1 MIQGNKRIYLCDLNL
16 KPITQLNGI
25 QTDSVNL
32 NQYVKDI
39 GELTF
44 DVDEYIIVNDQ
55 KVKSN
60 GYDELDLYM
69 TLCLEDIGMYQL
81 QKPTESGDGQKSYK
95 SVVAYSLEKEF
106 EDKSWINFK
115 INTGAKDSLEQLAS
129 GNLNEMGFA
138 KEFVTFCNPD
148 KPELS
153 FMDLLIDQIPTW
165 SYDLD
170 DIDTRLIKKKMPSI
184 EEQNVTLYNLCTST
198 IAPRMECLFLFDTM
212 HRKIKVLAK
221 DNLDDKEYES
231 TVFITYRNLAQ
242 QIDVSVNEDSV
253 FTRFNCHGDN
263 DLNIRNVNYQ
273 DNYIFNLDYF
283 MRSPYMSEELIAKV
297 KKWIEYRES
306 HREEYIDLSKQWA
319 DNQEASSELQ
329 NRVPADDLYTDQ
341 WDEMNKEGL
350 EESLKYYNTLL
361 TSLQVSVD
369 PNWHGAEDGNDYT
382 GYEPWK
388 KPDGSVDHDR
398 YLEELKKVSNGYGG
412 YYTYY
417 DTLHYII
424 PNIEIALKNL
434 DLPEDQ
440 KEDYVKDWETN
451 WDLYGIT
458 ELEAKQ
464 KEYNTKIEKLS
475 DYKKPWSEL
484 TEEEKKQ
491 FTNEENYNIYHN
503 QYNEAAQHIDALN
516 KALEER
522 KAEKKVYDDKIEEIN
537 NSRNNLASQAS
548 LEHSSFGFTS
558 SDLITIRSLFH
569 DTDYQNS
576 NIFSTSLTTTR
587 TEIDCE
593 LELYEDSVSKLSEVS
608 QPQYTFSV
616 QMDNLFEIPEFEHW
630 KGQIDLLKFIRL
642 GIRDD
647 YSVKLRIIGIT
658 RNPCESTPDL
668 TLDFSNMITS
678 RSGRSDLTELL
689 EMENNRGSK
698 NSFTF
703 GTGDSDSE
711 KEYLTAL
718 LELMIKNGLFQHA
731 VGDIAGGTV
740 GQVDEATV
748 NRLIAEYLK
757 NYKVEVGHIV
767 GDKAEFNELF
777 SKYIDAE
784 FISAQIIQGNNGD
797 FIDFINSHIKID
809 KITVEQIVG
818 PNGEN
823 FIDMVN
829 GVIDVKKISTELI
842 TGGDGNT
849 FIDFV
854 NNTIQ
859 SSTIKADKITGIEN
873 SKTFIDFVNNQIATS
888 DLSANIGNIEN
899 ILSGFAGIGDIQNI
913 HLTTQNAVID
923 KAVIKELIASQ
934 MSVADL
940 MAHQATAELITLIGK
955 DGQPTIA
962 FKDSTQQ
969 FYDSNGNVRVQIG
982 QDGNGQFNFVVR
994 GEDGTTAMFDENGIT
1009 KDGIPNNIIVNNMLA
1024 NGTIQKDKLGFQII
1038 EPNEHGGIDISQVYL
1053 GDGSKFGIEYTTFKE
1068 TVTNDINSMNQKIDE
1083 SSSYE
1088 LYIEMPNGN
1097 RMTPAGLILN
1107 ARLFKN
1113 SIEVTTDWDNKYFTW
1128 RRHSNDHDG
1137 DINWNN
1143 THKEGTKTLLLTSN
1157 DVYKG
1162 AMFECKFETDGI
1174 SVSKFV

>member
-170 DIDTRLIKKKMPSI
+170 DIDARLIKKKMPSI

-263 DLNIRNVNYQ
+263 ELNIRNVNYQ

-522 KAEKKVYDDKIEEIN
+522 KAKKKVYDDKIEEIN

-888 DLSANIGNIEN
+888 DLSADIGNIEN

-913 HLTTQNAVID
+913 HLTTSECSYC
-923 KAVIKELIASQ
+923 KAVIK
-934 MSVADL
+934 
-940 MAHQATAELITLIGK
+940 
-955 DGQPTIA
+955 
-962 FKDSTQQ
+962 
-969 FYDSNGNVRVQIG
+969 N
-982 QDGNGQFNFVVR
+982 
-994 GEDGTTAMFDENGIT
+994 
-1009 KDGIPNNIIVNNMLA
+1009 
-1024 NGTIQKDKLGFQII
+1024 
-1038 EPNEHGGIDISQVYL
+1038 
-1053 GDGSKFGIEYTTFKE
+1053 
-1068 TVTNDINSMNQKIDE
+1068 
-1083 SSSYE
+1083 
-1088 LYIEMPNGN
+1088 
-1097 RMTPAGLILN
+1097 
-1107 ARLFKN
+1107 
-1113 SIEVTTDWDNKYFTW
+1113 
-1128 RRHSNDHDG
+1128 
-1137 DINWNN
+1137 
-1143 THKEGTKTLLLTSN
+1143 
-1157 DVYKG
+1157 
-1162 AMFECKFETDGI
+1162 
-1174 SVSKFV
+1174 

>member
-1 MIQGNKRIYLCDLNL
+1 MTQGNKRIYLCDLNL

-69 TLCLEDIGMYQL
+69 TLYLEDIGMYQL

-170 DIDTRLIKKKMPSI
+170 DIDVRLIKKKMPSI

-198 IAPRMECLFLFDTM
+198 IAPRMECLFLFDTI

-242 QIDVSVNEDSV
+242 KIDISVNEDSV

-297 KKWIEYRES
+297 KKWIEYREL

-341 WDEMNKEGL
+341 WDNMNKEGL

-503 QYNEAAQHIDALN
+503 QYNEASQHIDALN

-537 NSRNNLASQAS
+537 NSRNNLANQAS
-548 LEHSSFGFTS
+548 LDNTSFGFTS

-616 QMDNLFEIPEFEHW
+616 QTDNLFEIPEFEHW

-642 GIRDD
+642 GTRDD

-658 RNPCESTPDL
+658 RNPCENTPDL

-711 KEYLTAL
+711 QEYLTAL

-731 VGDIAGGTV
+731 VGNIAGGTV
-740 GQVDEATV
+740 GQVDEATI

-784 FISAQIIQGNNGD
+784 FISAQIIQGDNGD

-859 SSTIKADKITGIEN
+859 SSEIHADKITGIEN
-873 SKTFIDFVNNQIATS
+873 SKTFIDFVNNQINTS
-888 DLSANIGNIEN
+888 SINADIANIKTV
-899 ILSGFAGIGDIQNI
+899 LSGFVGTGDLQAI
-913 HLTTQNAVID
+913 HVTMANAIID
-923 KAVIKELIASQ
+923 EAVIKEMIAAKIT
-934 MSVADL
+934 VGDL
-940 MAHQATAELITLIGK
+940 MTQNATAELITLIGK

-982 QDGNGQFNFVVR
+982 QDGNGNFNFIVR
-994 GEDGTTAMFDENGIT
+994 GKDGQTAMFDENGIT
-1009 KDGIPNNIIVNNMLA
+1009 KEGIPNNTIINGMLED
-1024 NGTIQKDKLGFQII
+1024 GTIQKDKLGFQII
-1038 EPNEHGGIDISQVYL
+1038 EPNEYGGIDISQIYL
-1053 GDGSKFGIEYTTFKE
+1053 GDGGKFGIDYTSFKE
-1068 TVTNDINSMNQKIDE
+1068 TVNNDMNSLNQKIE
-1083 SSSYE
+1083 NSSSYE
-1088 LYIEMPNGN
+1088 LYIETPNGCKI
-1097 RMTPAGLILN
+1097 TPAGITFR
-1107 ARLFKN
+1107 AKLFKN
-1113 SIEVTTDWDNKYFTW
+1113 SVDVTSEWDDKYFTW
-1128 RRHSNDHDG
+1128 YRYSSDHDG

-1143 THKEGTKTLLLTSN
+1143 KHKEGTKTLFLTAN
-1157 DVYKG
+1157 DVYKN
-1162 AMFECKFETDGI
+1162 ANFECRFETETV
-1174 SVSKFV
+1174 SVVSN

>member
-1 MIQGNKRIYLCDLNL
+1 M
-16 KPITQLNGI
+16 
-25 QTDSVNL
+25 
-32 NQYVKDI
+32 
-39 GELTF
+39 
-44 DVDEYIIVNDQ
+44 
-55 KVKSN
+55 
-60 GYDELDLYM
+60 
-69 TLCLEDIGMYQL
+69 
-81 QKPTESGDGQKSYK
+81 
-95 SVVAYSLEKEF
+95 
-106 EDKSWINFK
+106 
-115 INTGAKDSLEQLAS
+115 
-129 GNLNEMGFA
+129 
-138 KEFVTFCNPD
+138 
-148 KPELS
+148 
-153 FMDLLIDQIPTW
+153 
-165 SYDLD
+165 
-170 DIDTRLIKKKMPSI
+170 
-184 EEQNVTLYNLCTST
+184 
-198 IAPRMECLFLFDTM
+198 
-212 HRKIKVLAK
+212 
-221 DNLDDKEYES
+221 
-231 TVFITYRNLAQ
+231 
-242 QIDVSVNEDSV
+242 
-253 FTRFNCHGDN
+253 
-263 DLNIRNVNYQ
+263 
-273 DNYIFNLDYF
+273 
-283 MRSPYMSEELIAKV
+283 
-297 KKWIEYRES
+297 
-306 HREEYIDLSKQWA
+306 
-319 DNQEASSELQ
+319 
-329 NRVPADDLYTDQ
+329 
-341 WDEMNKEGL
+341 
-350 EESLKYYNTLL
+350 
-361 TSLQVSVD
+361 
-369 PNWHGAEDGNDYT
+369 
-382 GYEPWK
+382 
-388 KPDGSVDHDR
+388 
-398 YLEELKKVSNGYGG
+398 
-412 YYTYY
+412 
-417 DTLHYII
+417 
-424 PNIEIALKNL
+424 
-434 DLPEDQ
+434 
-440 KEDYVKDWETN
+440 
-451 WDLYGIT
+451 
-458 ELEAKQ
+458 
-464 KEYNTKIEKLS
+464 
-475 DYKKPWSEL
+475 
-484 TEEEKKQ
+484 
-491 FTNEENYNIYHN
+491 
-503 QYNEAAQHIDALN
+503 
-516 KALEER
+516 EER

-537 NSRNNLASQAS
+537 NSRNNLAIQAS

-809 KITVEQIVG
+809 KITVDQIVG

-859 SSTIKADKITGIEN
+859 SSEIHADKITGIED

-982 QDGNGQFNFVVR
+982 QDGNGNFNFIVR
-994 GEDGTTAMFDENGIT
+994 GKDGQTAMFDENGIT

-1053 GDGSKFGIEYTTFKE
+1053 GDGSKFGVEYTTFKE

-1137 DINWNN
+1137 DTNWNN

>member
-1 MIQGNKRIYLCDLNL
+1 MVMIQGNKRIYLCDLNL

-69 TLCLEDIGMYQL
+69 TLYLEDTGMYQL

-170 DIDTRLIKKKMPSI
+170 DIDARLIKKKMPSI

-263 DLNIRNVNYQ
+263 ELNIRNVNYQ

-369 PNWHGAEDGNDYT
+369 PNWHGAEDSNDYT

-522 KAEKKVYDDKIEEIN
+522 KAKKKVYDDKIEEIN

-689 EMENNRGSK
+689 ETENNRGSK

-784 FISAQIIQGNNGD
+784 FISAQIIQGNSGD

-982 QDGNGQFNFVVR
+982 QDGNEQFNFVIR

-1053 GDGSKFGIEYTTFKE
+1053 GDGSKFGIEYTTF
-1068 TVTNDINSMNQKIDE
+1068 Q
-1083 SSSYE
+1083 
-1088 LYIEMPNGN
+1088 GN
-1097 RMTPAGLILN
+1097 CDKR
-1107 ARLFKN
+1107 
-1113 SIEVTTDWDNKYFTW
+1113 Y
-1128 RRHSNDHDG
+1128 
-1137 DINWNN
+1137 
-1143 THKEGTKTLLLTSN
+1143 
-1157 DVYKG
+1157 
-1162 AMFECKFETDGI
+1162 
-1174 SVSKFV
+1174 

>member
-153 FMDLLIDQIPTW
+153 FMDLLINQIPTW

-263 DLNIRNVNYQ
+263 ELNIRNVNYQ

-369 PNWHGAEDGNDYT
+369 ANWHGAEDGNDYT

-475 DYKKPWSEL
+475 
-484 TEEEKKQ
+484 
-491 FTNEENYNIYHN
+491 
-503 QYNEAAQHIDALN
+503 
-516 KALEER
+516 
-522 KAEKKVYDDKIEEIN
+522 
-537 NSRNNLASQAS
+537 
-548 LEHSSFGFTS
+548 
-558 SDLITIRSLFH
+558 
-569 DTDYQNS
+569 
-576 NIFSTSLTTTR
+576 
-587 TEIDCE
+587 
-593 LELYEDSVSKLSEVS
+593 
-608 QPQYTFSV
+608 
-616 QMDNLFEIPEFEHW
+616 
-630 KGQIDLLKFIRL
+630 
-642 GIRDD
+642 
-647 YSVKLRIIGIT
+647 
-658 RNPCESTPDL
+658 
-668 TLDFSNMITS
+668 
-678 RSGRSDLTELL
+678 
-689 EMENNRGSK
+689 
-698 NSFTF
+698 
-703 GTGDSDSE
+703 
-711 KEYLTAL
+711 
-718 LELMIKNGLFQHA
+718 
-731 VGDIAGGTV
+731 
-740 GQVDEATV
+740 
-748 NRLIAEYLK
+748 
-757 NYKVEVGHIV
+757 
-767 GDKAEFNELF
+767 
-777 SKYIDAE
+777 
-784 FISAQIIQGNNGD
+784 
-797 FIDFINSHIKID
+797 
-809 KITVEQIVG
+809 
-818 PNGEN
+818 
-823 FIDMVN
+823 
-829 GVIDVKKISTELI
+829 
-842 TGGDGNT
+842 
-849 FIDFV
+849 
-854 NNTIQ
+854 
-859 SSTIKADKITGIEN
+859 
-873 SKTFIDFVNNQIATS
+873 
-888 DLSANIGNIEN
+888 
-899 ILSGFAGIGDIQNI
+899 
-913 HLTTQNAVID
+913 
-923 KAVIKELIASQ
+923 
-934 MSVADL
+934 
-940 MAHQATAELITLIGK
+940 
-955 DGQPTIA
+955 
-962 FKDSTQQ
+962 
-969 FYDSNGNVRVQIG
+969 
-982 QDGNGQFNFVVR
+982 
-994 GEDGTTAMFDENGIT
+994 
-1009 KDGIPNNIIVNNMLA
+1009 
-1024 NGTIQKDKLGFQII
+1024 
-1038 EPNEHGGIDISQVYL
+1038 
-1053 GDGSKFGIEYTTFKE
+1053 
-1068 TVTNDINSMNQKIDE
+1068 
-1083 SSSYE
+1083 
-1088 LYIEMPNGN
+1088 
-1097 RMTPAGLILN
+1097 
-1107 ARLFKN
+1107 
-1113 SIEVTTDWDNKYFTW
+1113 
-1128 RRHSNDHDG
+1128 
-1137 DINWNN
+1137 
-1143 THKEGTKTLLLTSN
+1143 
-1157 DVYKG
+1157 
-1162 AMFECKFETDGI
+1162 
-1174 SVSKFV
+1174 

>member
-1 MIQGNKRIYLCDLNL
+1 MIQENKRIYLCDLNL

-69 TLCLEDIGMYQL
+69 TLCLEDTGMYQL
-81 QKPTESGDGQKSYK
+81 QKPTESGDDQKSYK

-170 DIDTRLIKKKMPSI
+170 DIDARLIKKKMPSI

-263 DLNIRNVNYQ
+263 ELNIRNVNYQ

-608 QPQYTFSV
+608 QPC
-616 QMDNLFEIPEFEHW
+616 
-630 KGQIDLLKFIRL
+630 LL
-642 GIRDD
+642 
-647 YSVKLRIIGIT
+647 Y
-658 RNPCESTPDL
+658 
-668 TLDFSNMITS
+668 
-678 RSGRSDLTELL
+678 
-689 EMENNRGSK
+689 
-698 NSFTF
+698 
-703 GTGDSDSE
+703 
-711 KEYLTAL
+711 
-718 LELMIKNGLFQHA
+718 
-731 VGDIAGGTV
+731 
-740 GQVDEATV
+740 
-748 NRLIAEYLK
+748 
-757 NYKVEVGHIV
+757 
-767 GDKAEFNELF
+767 
-777 SKYIDAE
+777 
-784 FISAQIIQGNNGD
+784 
-797 FIDFINSHIKID
+797 
-809 KITVEQIVG
+809 
-818 PNGEN
+818 
-823 FIDMVN
+823 
-829 GVIDVKKISTELI
+829 
-842 TGGDGNT
+842 
-849 FIDFV
+849 
-854 NNTIQ
+854 
-859 SSTIKADKITGIEN
+859 
-873 SKTFIDFVNNQIATS
+873 TS
-888 DLSANIGNIEN
+888 DA
-899 ILSGFAGIGDIQNI
+899 
-913 HLTTQNAVID
+913 
-923 KAVIKELIASQ
+923 
-934 MSVADL
+934 AD
-940 MAHQATAELITLIGK
+940 E
-955 DGQPTIA
+955 
-962 FKDSTQQ
+962 
-969 FYDSNGNVRVQIG
+969 
-982 QDGNGQFNFVVR
+982 
-994 GEDGTTAMFDENGIT
+994 
-1009 KDGIPNNIIVNNMLA
+1009 
-1024 NGTIQKDKLGFQII
+1024 
-1038 EPNEHGGIDISQVYL
+1038 
-1053 GDGSKFGIEYTTFKE
+1053 
-1068 TVTNDINSMNQKIDE
+1068 
-1083 SSSYE
+1083 
-1088 LYIEMPNGN
+1088 
-1097 RMTPAGLILN
+1097 
-1107 ARLFKN
+1107 
-1113 SIEVTTDWDNKYFTW
+1113 
-1128 RRHSNDHDG
+1128 
-1137 DINWNN
+1137 
-1143 THKEGTKTLLLTSN
+1143 
-1157 DVYKG
+1157 
-1162 AMFECKFETDGI
+1162 
-1174 SVSKFV
+1174 

>member
-1 MIQGNKRIYLCDLNL
+1 MIQDVKKIYLCDLNL

-25 QTDSVNL
+25 QTDTVSL
-32 NQYVKDI
+32 SRLTKDI

-44 DVDEYIIVNDQ
+44 EVDEYVTINGEQI
-55 KVKSN
+55 KSN
-60 GYDELDLYM
+60 GYDDLDLYM
-69 TLCLEDIGMYQL
+69 TIYLEDTGMYQM
-81 QKPTESGDGQKSYK
+81 QKPTESGDGQKHTK
-95 SVVAYSLEKEF
+95 SVIAYSLEKEF
-106 EDKSWINFK
+106 EDKNWINFK
-115 INTGAKDSLEQLAS
+115 VNTGAKDSLEQLAT
-129 GNLNEMGFA
+129 GNLNDMGFA
-138 KEFVTFCNPD
+138 KEFVSFYNPD
-148 KPELS
+148 NKELS
-153 FMDLLIDQIPTW
+153 FIDLVLEYMPAW
-165 SYDLD
+165 SYDPK
-170 DIDTRLIKKKMPSI
+170 DIDILLVKKKMPSI
-184 EEQNVTLYNLCTST
+184 EEKNISLYNLMTSRV
-198 IAPRMECLFLFDTM
+198 APRMECLFLFDTI
-212 HRKIKVLAK
+212 HRKIKVVAK
-221 DNLDDKEYES
+221 ENLNDKKYES
-231 TVFITYRNLAQ
+231 TVFIGYRNLAK
-242 QIDVSVNEDSV
+242 QIDVSVNEDTV

-263 DLNIRNVNYQ
+263 ELNILNVNYQ
-273 DNYIFNLDYF
+273 DNYIYNLDYF
-283 MRSPYMSEELIAKV
+283 MRSPYMTEELILKT
-297 KKWIEYRES
+297 KKWTEFRES
-306 HREEYIDLSKQWA
+306 HREEYINLSKQWA

-329 NRVPADDLYTDQ
+329 NRVPADNLYTDQ
-341 WDEMNKEGL
+341 WDNMNKEGL
-350 EESLKYYNTLL
+350 EENLKYYNTLL

-369 PNWHGAEDGNDYT
+369 PNWHGSEDGNDYT

-388 KPDGSVDHDR
+388 KPDGTVDHDR
-398 YLEELKKVSNGYGG
+398 YLEELKKGSNGYGG
-412 YYTYY
+412 YYTYF
-417 DTLHYII
+417 DVLHYII

-434 DLPEDQ
+434 DLPEDK
-440 KEDYVKDWETN
+440 KEEYKKDWETN

-475 DYKKPWSEL
+475 GYKKPWADL
-484 TEEEKKQ
+484 TEEEKKEH
-491 FTNEENYNIYHN
+491 TNEENYNIYHN
-503 QYNEAAQHIDALN
+503 QYVEAEKHIDALN
-516 KALEER
+516 KALETR
-522 KAEKKVYDDKIEEIN
+522 KAEKKIYDDKIKEIN
-537 NSRNNLASQAS
+537 TSRNSIADQAS
-548 LEHSSFGFTS
+548 LDNKSFGFTV

-569 DTDYQNS
+569 DTDYQNT

-593 LELYEDSVSKLSEVS
+593 LDLFNDSVSKLSEVS

-616 QMDNLFEIPEFEHW
+616 QMDNLFNIPEFKHW

-647 YSVKLRIIGIT
+647 YSVKLRVIGIT
-658 RNPCESTPDL
+658 YNPCEITPDI

-678 RSGRSDLTELL
+678 RSGRSDLTELI
-689 EMENNRGSK
+689 ETENNRGAK

-703 GTGDSDSE
+703 GTGDSDDE

-718 LELMIKNGLFQHA
+718 LQLMIKNGLFQNA
-731 VGDIAGGTV
+731 VGNIAGGTV
-740 GQVDEATV
+740 GQLDEAEV
-748 NRLIAEYLK
+748 NRLIAKYLK

-777 SKYIDAE
+777 AKYIDAE
-784 FISAQIIQGNNGD
+784 FITAQIIQGQNGD

-809 KITVEQIVG
+809 KITVDQIVG

-888 DLSANIGNIEN
+888 DLSADIGNIEN

-955 DGQPTIA
+955 NGQPTIA

-969 FYDSNGNVRVQIG
+969 FYDANGNIRVQIG
-982 QDGNGQFNFVVR
+982 QDGNGQFNFIVR

-1038 EPNEHGGIDISQVYL
+1038 EPNAQGGIDISQVYL
-1053 GDGSKFGIEYTTFKE
+1053 GDGSKFGVEYTTFKE

-1097 RMTPAGLILN
+1097 RMTPAGLTLN

-1113 SIEVTTDWDNKYFTW
+1113 SVEVTPDWDNKYFTW

-1143 THKEGTKTLLLTSN
+1143 IHNEGTKTLLLTSN

-1162 AMFECKFETDGI
+1162 AMFECKFETDSI